1 MAEKIVPIAE
11 SVGVH
16 KGVRVL
22 NIPVIMVEFTDRD
35 GSKQTKLA
43 IIAGKEVRFFA
54 DNVVTS
60 PAQDWL
66 AGNIL
71 KAAGVDG

>member
-1 MAEKIVPIAE
+1 MAEKVVPMANSI
-11 SVGVH
+11 GVH

-22 NIPVIMVEFTDRD
+22 NIPVIMVEFTDKD

-54 DNVVTS
+54 DNVISS
-60 PAQDWL
+60 PAQEWL

-71 KAAGVDG
+71 KAAGVED